1 MDPHWV
7 ISRQERE
14 KGPQSTPIPNPT
26 ITHMCPLEALLG
38 SLDLGP
44 GGGKRDRGRHWSL
57 QHSGQ
62 GCLLEAEPQG
72 RSCLA
77 PRTPE
82 VSAHLPSQAEREGKL
97 RGDCMPHE
105 DPLFAAP
112 LYELL
117 LCSRSVLSDSLQIQD
132 CSPRAPLSMGFSRQE
147 DGSGGPFP
155 SPGDHPDPGIKPGI
169 EPTSL
174 RLLH

>member
-1 MDPHWV
+1 MLDPHWV

-82 VSAHLPSQAEREGKL
+82 VSAHLPSHPGSLCSPPFSGGKRREASWRLYATRGPPVRGSTVRVVAVQPL
-97 RGDCMPHE
+97 RPVR
-105 DPLFAAP
+105 LFAN
-112 LYELL
+112 
-117 LCSRSVLSDSLQIQD
+117 
-132 CSPRAPLSMGFSRQE
+132 
-147 DGSGGPFP
+147 
-155 SPGDHPDPGIKPGI
+155 PG
-169 EPTSL
+169 L
-174 RLLH
+174 

>member
-1 MDPHWV
+1 MV
-7 ISRQERE
+7 REEERGTE
-14 KGPQSTPIPNPT
+14 GDTGAFSTV
-26 ITHMCPLEALLG
+26 
-38 SLDLGP
+38 
-44 GGGKRDRGRHWSL
+44 DRGVCSKLSHREEAAWHPAPQKSL
-57 QHSGQ
+57 LTS
-62 GCLLEAEPQG
+62 LL
-72 RSCLA
+72 
-77 PRTPE
+77 TPE

-105 DPLFAAP
+105 DLLFAAP